1 VGQSLVEVF
10 SCDDLKKY
18 SIGNLMSTKRIV
30 ILGGP
35 GDGVVVAQAVRDLAK
50 AGREVSLFGFL
61 NDRLEKGEH
70 VFGDPVLGT
79 LQAWQQLPQDV
90 CFVPALHKVCE
101 MVSRAKLILGLGI
114 PDYRWTSVVHPTAC
128 VADDISIGYGSFI
141 ASHVTIQ
148 PGADVGKFVSVR
160 AGANIGHDATVADFS
175 YIGPNATLSGR
186 ARLEEGVH
194 LAPNAAVMDDVVV
207 GKYSVVGLGSAVM
220 KNVEEF
226 SVYLGNPARKLR
238 TLGSGKDVE

>member
-1 VGQSLVEVF
+1 LFWS
-10 SCDDLKKY
+10 DLGKCT
-18 SIGNLMSTKRIV
+18 INNLMSAKRIV
-30 ILGGP
+30 IIGGP
-35 GDGVVVAQAVRDLAK
+35 GDGVVVAQTVRDLAK

-61 NDRLEKGEH
+61 NDRLERGEH
-70 VFGDPVLGT
+70 VFGAPVLGT
-79 LQAWQQLPQDV
+79 LQTWQQLPQDV

-114 PDYRWTSVVHPTAC
+114 PDHRWASVVHPTAC
-128 VADDISIGYGSFI
+128 VADDISIGCGSFI

-148 PGADVGKFVSVR
+148 PGAGVGKFVSVR
-160 AGANIGHDATVADFS
+160 AGANIGHDALVADFA

-186 ARLEEGVH
+186 ARLEEGAH
-194 LAPNAAVMDDVVV
+194 LAPNAAVMDAVVV

-226 SVYLGNPARKLR
+226 SVYLGNPARRLR
-238 TLGSGKDVE
+238 TLGSGKDVV